1 MTDITTTV
9 NAAIQPAAF
18 QPDDRAELITSSP
31 ALLATATAMIAAY
44 NMESAMSDH
53 ELAMFTEACRRFQVT
68 KAEFEEAYWKAY
80 ADKFTGKRMYFRHIW
95 THIQA
100 AREAGIT
107 NQPIRFTTQ
116 QVEAW
121 LLDRKIPLTIA
132 YRFFDK
138 ADDYTYTLKEAADV

>member
-1 MTDITTTV
+1 MTDLTTTV
-9 NAAIQPAAF
+9 NAAIQPAA
-18 QPDDRAELITSSP
+18 PEPADLITSSS

-100 AREAGIT
+100 AREGAST

-116 QVEAW
+116 QVIWW
-121 LLDRKIPLTIA
+121 LNERRKNPEDYLE
-132 YRFFDK
+132 FFDRAETK
-138 ADDYTYTLKEAADV
+138 GFFTLKPEATNV